1 MDIFDLADSLGELW
15 SRTIQ
20 ARDVLD
26 LSQPVAVMFL
36 GIMGHVADFGLARSI
51 VARVLDAVPPGSYL
65 PLEDR
70 SDTSAAR
77 VAAHERYARTGAVP
91 YTLRSAAQIGE
102 FFTGL
107 DLPGSAG
114 PGAAQPVAPTRSTE
128 PPGPGGRIRRGRPQ
142 AVGHASVGEVRDR
155 RAG

>member
-1 MDIFDLADSLGELW
+1 
-15 SRTIQ
+15 
-20 ARDVLD
+20 VLD

-65 PLEDR
+65 LLEDG

-107 DLPGSAG
+107 DLVPPGLVPPNQWRP
-114 PGAAQPVAPTRSTE
+114 PGAQSHPDPVDAY
-128 PPGPGGRIRRGRPQ
+128 
-142 AVGHASVGEVRDR
+142 AAADR
-155 RAG
+155 KP